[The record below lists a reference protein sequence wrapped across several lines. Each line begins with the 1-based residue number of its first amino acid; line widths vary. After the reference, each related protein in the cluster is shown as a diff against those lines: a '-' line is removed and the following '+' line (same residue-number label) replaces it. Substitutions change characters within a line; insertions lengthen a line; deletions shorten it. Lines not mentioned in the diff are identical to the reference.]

1 MLNLMYGLEV
11 GRGGPDNDHEVRHVP
26 LDPLPPLLLLR
37 AAQLVDLVREVG
49 DAGEGGRAVL
59 VELGRREYGVS
70 RVRPESL
77 IDVMRRMVISHRWR
91 FSQMALRT
99 ANFSMTKGL
108 TQILSSLLVASI
120 IILHVDRC

>member
-1 MLNLMYGLEV
+1 MYGLEV

-70 RVRPESL
+70 RVRPESF
-77 IDVMRRMVISHRWR
+77 DQGYETNGY
-91 FSQMALRT
+91 FSQMA
-99 ANFSMTKGL
+99 FL
-108 TQILSSLLVASI
+108 TDGVADSKFFNDERSDSNIL
-120 IILHVDRC
+120 

>member
-1 MLNLMYGLEV
+1 MLNLIHGLEV
-11 GRGGPDNDHEVRHVP
+11 GRGGPDDDHEVRHVP

-70 RVRPESL
+70 RIRPES
-77 IDVMRRMVISHRWR
+77 
-91 FSQMALRT
+91 F
-99 ANFSMTKGL
+99 
-108 TQILSSLLVASI
+108 
-120 IILHVDRC
+120 

>member
-1 MLNLMYGLEV
+1 MLNLIHGLEV
-11 GRGGPDNDHEVRHVP
+11 GRGGPDDDHEVRHVP

-37 AAQLVDLVREVG
+37 AAQPADLVREVG

-77 IDVMRRMVISHRWR
+77 INVMRRMVISHRWR

-108 TQILSSLLVASI
+108 TQISSTLLATSFFIAS
-120 IILHVDRC
+120 RPFG